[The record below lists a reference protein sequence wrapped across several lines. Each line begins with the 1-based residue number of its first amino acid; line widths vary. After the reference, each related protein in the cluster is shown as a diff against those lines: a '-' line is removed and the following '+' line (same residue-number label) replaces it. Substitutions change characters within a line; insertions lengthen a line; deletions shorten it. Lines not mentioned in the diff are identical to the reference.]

1 MKITIFLSLL
11 SLSVLSQEAHWLNN
25 IDSAK
30 TLSTEYRK
38 IILLKFSGSD
48 WCANCKR
55 LEQCFF
61 ETEEFKKFATERLV
75 LLEADFPLRKKNKLS
90 DEQQVH
96 NDQLANKFNKQGDF
110 PLVLILNNQGELL
123 GKIDTR
129 QNDIQ
134 AYFTQIKTFKI
145 K

>member
-1 MKITIFLSLL
+1 MKITIVLSLL
-11 SLSVLSQEAHWLNN
+11 SLSVFSQEVHWLNN

-30 TLSTEYRK
+30 TLSTENRK

-55 LEQCFF
+55 LDHFFF
-61 ETEEFKKFATERLV
+61 ETEEFKKFATEILV

-90 DEQQVH
+90 DEQQAH

-110 PLVLILNNQGELL
+110 PLVLILNDQGKLL

-134 AYFTQIKTFKI
+134 AYFTQIKTYKI